1 VSADERL
8 RLSFPARF
16 SFSGQL
22 LREVEFSATT
32 TLLLSDDTKGKVVA
46 GSGCSFLLK
55 WAFCESIIGLFNY
68 GPLQMEMA

>member
-55 WAFCESIIGLFNY
+55 WAFCEEACYL
-68 GPLQMEMA
+68 GP